1 MIRLN
6 CDLGESFGPWKMG
19 MDEAVMPHIDL
30 ANIAC
35 GFHASDPITM
45 QRTVALAKT
54 HNVTIGAHPG
64 YPDLVG
70 FGRRSMVCKPEEISA
85 FVIYQIGA
93 LSAIAAAEG
102 MRVSYVKPHGALYN
116 DMMAHEYIFL
126 AILKAISDYDNSLKL
141 MILSSSKNERYTKL
155 ASDLGVELLYE
166 VFADRA
172 YTDDGFLVSRAK
184 EGALIHSADIVKER
198 IDLLH
203 KEGAL
208 ISENGKKI
216 PLKADT
222 LCVHGDNQKAL
233 DLVVALRGYLGQCK
247 S

>member
-19 MDEAVMPHIDL
+19 MDEAVMPHIDM

-45 QRTVALAKT
+45 QHTVALAKQ
-54 HNVTIGAHPG
+54 HGVTIGAHPG

-70 FGRRSMVCKPEEISA
+70 FGRRSMVCSPEEISA
-85 FVIYQIGA
+85 FVTYQIGA
-93 LSAIAAAEG
+93 LVAIAASQG
-102 MRVSYVKPHGALYN
+102 MAVEYVKPHGALYN
-116 DMMAHEYIFL
+116 DMMAHEHIFL
-126 AILKAISDYDNSLKL
+126 PILKAVSQYNKELKL
-141 MILSSSKNERYTKL
+141 MILSSSKNERYSEL
-155 ASDLGVELLYE
+155 AAPLGVGLLYE

-172 YTDDGFLVSRAK
+172 YTDEGFLVSRAK
-184 EGALIHSADIVKER
+184 EGAVIHSADAVKAR

-203 KEGAL
+203 KQSAL
-208 ISENGKKI
+208 ITETGKKI

-233 DLVVALRGYLGQCK
+233 DLIVTLREYLG
-247 S
+247 